1 MAEDIVEERL
11 LDTVDVMELREVA
24 VAAEPVVVGIA
35 GWEFLV
41 PDQVVGSRA
50 LSVGWKESDLE

>member
-35 GWEFLV
+35 G
-41 PDQVVGSRA
+41 
-50 LSVGWKESDLE
+50 